1 MRPSS
6 IGGYILLI
14 LLAVLA
20 PTPVPVPL
28 DGIIVGLIAK
38 GFNPRLVL
46 GVAIIGDLIGTFLIF
61 KVGKKSRELLAQ
73 YKKRR
78 KRKDYVL
85 AENLFKKYGK
95 YSLVFG
101 GVPFL
106 GDALIFI
113 SGFYKLAIGD
123 FFLYFILG
131 KGLWYTL
138 LALGIRLF

>member
-14 LLAVLA
+14 SLAILA
-20 PTPVPVPL
+20 PTPLPVPL
-28 DGIIVGLIAK
+28 DGIILALIAK

-46 GVAIIGDLIGTFLIF
+46 MLAIIGDLIGTFIIF
-61 KVGKKSRELLAQ
+61 KVGKKSRDLLTQ

-95 YSLVFG
+95 YSLIFG

-113 SGFYKLAIGD
+113 SGFYKLNIGD

-131 KGLWYTL
+131 KGVWYTL
-138 LALGIRLF
+138 LALGVHLF